1 MIAKIPGYYITLRP
15 STLKR
20 YAQNLSLDERHEEDI
35 RARWEMFRSYRF
47 AADPLARMIRSWAW
61 HYRDFWFAV
70 MYSAAVDEIIKDQ
83 EAAGNPFLFSDSPAF
98 VSYIITGKEK
108 IY

>member
-15 STLKR
+15 FILKR
-20 YAQNLSLDERHEEDI
+20 YAQNLSPDERHEEDI
-35 RARWEMFRSYRF
+35 RARWEMYRKCGF

-70 MYSAAVDEIIKDQ
+70 MYNAAVDEIIKDQ
-83 EAAGNPFLFSDSPAF
+83 ETVGNHSLFSDSSVF
-98 VSYIITGKEK
+98 VSYNITGKEK